1 MDTHSKGLTDA
12 KLQVLDL
19 KRRSFADIGTRV
31 EFHDIFRERF
41 FHHLRFETCNA
52 IALNEM
58 AGDSVAINPGN
69 AGEHPGASRVA
80 GLPACIFSE
89 VFACGWC
96 RPCKPLGKK
105 TRPLFALSLRGES
118 GESGKAVFGTA
129 VR

>member
-1 MDTHSKGLTDA
+1 MNTHSKGLTDA
-12 KLQVLDL
+12 NWQGPRPETWNVTTL
-19 KRRSFADIGTRV
+19 FASDFLV
-31 EFHDIFRERF
+31 IFASSGAKQSR
-41 FHHLRFETCNA
+41 
-52 IALNEM
+52 LNEM

-89 VFACGWC
+89 VFACGWY

>member
-1 MDTHSKGLTDA
+1 MDTHSKRLIDA
-12 KLQVLDL
+12 NLQVLDL
-19 KRRSFADIGTRV
+19 KKRNV
-31 EFHDIFRERF
+31 
-41 FHHLRFETCNA
+41 

-58 AGDSVAINPGN
+58 AGDSVAINPGP

-89 VFACGWC
+89 SFACGWY

-105 TRPLFALSLRGES
+105 TRPLSALSLRGES
-118 GESGKAVFGTA
+118 GEVVFGTA